1 MDALHWLQL
10 YAECNFCYHNCM
22 KKFISLLFLFFLVQ
36 GYAYALDVTEHTLK
50 NGLKVLL
57 LEDQKAPT
65 ATFQIWYRVGS
76 RDENV
81 GKTGLSHLL
90 EHMMF
95 KGTEKYG
102 PKTFSQTI
110 KRAGGVDNAFTS
122 KEYTGYFQLLA
133 SDRIAL
139 PLALEADRMRNL
151 VLTKES
157 VLSERDVVMEERR
170 LRYEDDPQR
179 LVFEKVM
186 ALAFLNH
193 PYRWPVIGWMSDLKS
208 LNPDDLNA
216 HYRTYYAPNNAVII
230 VVGDIKKE
238 EMLAKIKEEFGDIP
252 AGPPIPQVAIEEEEQ
267 RGERRFFLRKEAELP
282 FIISAYKVPDLK
294 HEDSFALEVLGSI
307 LSDGKSSRLYQN
319 LVYDQQ
325 IALSAWAG
333 YEGFYKDPFLFLT
346 GATAASGRQIEDV
359 EKAINNE
366 IEKIKK
372 AAPSEIEVQRAKNQI
387 EASFIM
393 GQDSIY
399 MQARMI
405 GTFEMIGGWQLWER
419 YLEGIRKVTP
429 GDVSRVAEKY
439 LIPDTRT
446 TGILIP
452 EKEEK

>member
-1 MDALHWLQL
+1 
-10 YAECNFCYHNCM
+10 M

-139 PLALEADRMRNL
+139 PLLEADRMRNL